1 MAAPA
6 CQAAPPAR
14 IALRR
19 GERCRRRPCRR
30 PRRRRRAAAAATVA
44 ARPSRRSGWLS
55 RRRRVV
61 VLPRG
66 RARRPCPRSRSRS
79 RRARGSGAARAVPR
93 AATAIRRPPPH
104 PRRGAAGETALQ
116 RRRPRRHRPG
126 PRDVASGSGAGGVQ
140 KASGVIVPGGVLDEV
155 QETHEQRTGDPGAET
170 ERDDEHPEAGAVA
183 GDDPAP
189 GDVWLMRGP
198 MLGIRVRPVR
208 SGRCALGRWL
218 HG

>member
-1 MAAPA
+1 MP
-6 CQAAPPAR
+6 
-14 IALRR
+14 
-19 GERCRRRPCRR
+19 
-30 PRRRRRAAAAATVA
+30 TVTIEIT
-44 ARPSRRSGWLS
+44 P
-55 RRRRVV
+55 
-61 VLPRG
+61 
-66 RARRPCPRSRSRS
+66 RARLGSSASCAPRSHSDSETSPAPEAGSRWRNS
-79 RRARGSGAARAVPR
+79 TPAPTTAAD
-93 AATAIRRPPPH
+93 
-104 PRRGAAGETALQ
+104 
-116 RRRPRRHRPG
+116 RPG

-155 QETHEQRTGDPGAET
+155 QETHEQRTGDPGAEA